1 MLKMRFIFLFV
12 GILSLQVLTGCQ
24 PSLNWRA
31 IQMEGTQLSL
41 ELPCKPDRTHKTVQ
55 MAGQALALVVAGCE
69 ANDAVWAVMSTQLP
83 ASVNRNEVL
92 NGWRQATL
100 QNMKA
105 QGAENVQWSIAKG
118 SVLPGTLRLKAKGTG
133 PNQQAVYAQAAWFSH
148 VEGDAV
154 RLVHLVVYHSTL
166 SGFQNEPQT
175 APFFES
181 VKLP

>member
-1 MLKMRFIFLFV
+1 MLKLRFISVFV
-12 GILSLQVLTGCQ
+12 SLMALTCLTGCQ

-31 IQMEGTQLSL
+31 IQMEGTQLRL
-41 ELPCKPDRTHKTVQ
+41 DLPCKPDRTVKTVQ
-55 MAGQALALVVAGCE
+55 MAGHAFELNVAGCE

-83 ASVNRNEVL
+83 ASVNRSDVL

-100 QNMKA
+100 QNIKA
-105 QGAENVQWSIAKG
+105 QGADDRQWSIPKG

-133 PNQQAVYAQAAWFSH
+133 PHQQAVYLHAAWFAH

-154 RLVHLVVYHSTL
+154 RLVHMVVYQNTL
-166 SGFQNEPQT
+166 AGFQNEAQT
-175 APFFES
+175 DPFFES

>member
-1 MLKMRFIFLFV
+1 MLKMRLFFVFMGFVSLV
-12 GILSLQVLTGCQ
+12 GLAGCQ

-31 IQMEGTQLSL
+31 VQMQGTQMSV
-41 ELPCKPDRTHKTVQ
+41 ELPCKPDRTVKTVQ
-55 MAGQALALVVAGCE
+55 MAGQGLELAVAGCE
-69 ANDAVWAVMSTQLP
+69 AGEAVWAVMSTQLP
-83 ASVNRNEVL
+83 ASVNRNDVL
-92 NGWRQATL
+92 KGWRQATL

-105 QGAENVQWSIAKG
+105 QAVDDVLWTHPKV
-118 SVLPGTLRLKAKGTG
+118 SVLPGTLRVKAKGAG
-133 PNQQAVYAQAAWFSH
+133 PDQKPVFAHAAWFAH

-166 SGFQNEPQT
+166 SGFQNEAQT